1 MINHNK
7 TEEQVFPLNHKK
19 NLNTLSKK
27 KNNSAVSLI
36 QRVYHPLD
44 DRNFFIQKDNELL
57 TSKIKKIA
65 VRQNQL
71 LKPNLGVEAYK
82 KEKQKSLK
90 SLRYL
95 YKKALDESNN
105 FFKNK
110 LTKSKSFINNKKI
123 KEDYLFTRKVYK
135 NLRKIYPNNCLD
147 VNLSNVIHVNKNQK
161 YISIEELMNNSNK
174 FFRNK
179 SKLPLI
185 KVLP

>member
-1 MINHNK
+1 MNMINRNK
-7 TEEQVFPLNHKK
+7 TEEPVFPLNHKK
-19 NLNTLSKK
+19 NLNSQSKK

-105 FFKNK
+105 FFKK
-110 LTKSKSFINNKKI
+110 KFIVEYPFIKS
-123 KEDYLFTRKVYK
+123 L
-135 NLRKIYPNNCLD
+135 CLPTND
-147 VNLSNVIHVNKNQK
+147 I
-161 YISIEELMNNSNK
+161 
-174 FFRNK
+174 F
-179 SKLPLI
+179 
-185 KVLP
+185 